1 MPPHPYTP
9 KITFFSVV
17 KCPNRV
23 ICSLVPP
30 SASAHQLPHLW
41 ALPGCNFT
49 DFWHCREAQVHPTLM
64 SEHMAGLKR
73 HRVVMAQAIVQ
84 SCSGKCLVSR
94 SKGTVDNHRLV
105 TLHTSG
111 WWRAWGPLLEPPLTV
126 QCQGLP
132 MPLLFP
138 RHLVPLT
145 TTHKSPRECQTSQK
159 R

>member
-49 DFWHCREAQVHPTLM
+49 DFWHCREAQVHPALM

-94 SKGTVDNHRLV
+94 SKGDSRQSQAGDSAHIWLMESLGTASRATPHCAM
-105 TLHTSG
+105 SG
-111 WWRAWGPLLEPPLTV
+111 LAYG
-126 QCQGLP
+126 
-132 MPLLFP
+132 LLFP

-145 TTHKSPRECQTSQK
+145 TTHKSSRKCQTSQK